1 MNIIK
6 NNIKTHFDNIFF
18 LTKKIYVVIIVQ
30 HWDDELDLFVNIF
43 EVHHVNEHLLSK
55 GLLDFVLI
63 VLYMTFYHNYL
74 VYVQM
79 VDNQSSFHIKGHL

>member
-1 MNIIK
+1 M
-6 NNIKTHFDNIFF
+6 
-18 LTKKIYVVIIVQ
+18 YVVIIVQ

-43 EVHHVNEHLLSK
+43 EVHHVNEYLLSK

-79 VDNQSSFHIKGHL
+79 VDNQSLFHIKGHL